1 MHEKQIVLKK
11 KNFAFF
17 AVCLICAAMAIL
29 AAGCSEGGRDYFETE
44 GSGQAVDGSDTDSL
58 GESEISD
65 AEAEE
70 KIVDITFAPSG
81 GYIAD
86 SGELDAAKDV
96 LEKRLDS
103 FGVREY
109 ELDIDYSLGQI
120 KLHCLASSM
129 ADDPEELSARL
140 CEKAELTFREGALFD
155 IGGGQLIGNYEEL
168 PVMLDGRDVEQASAF
183 YDSTYNEY
191 AVFLEFNDSG
201 TEKFSEVTKRLSE
214 TRGILSIYMDDEE
227 LCRPVV
233 AAHITDGVA
242 NIWGGFTIESA
253 KELADKINSGVL
265 PFDMETL
272 KVDTDN

>member
-1 MHEKQIVLKK
+1 MHKKQIVLKK
-11 KNFAFF
+11 KKCAFS
-17 AVCLICAAMAIL
+17 AVCLICAAMAML
-29 AAGCSEGGRDYFETE
+29 AGCSEGGRNYFETE
-44 GSGQAVDGSDTDSL
+44 GSGQAVESSDTDRL
-58 GESEISD
+58 IESGVSD
-65 AEAEE
+65 TEAEE
-70 KIVDITFAPSG
+70 NTVDITFAPSG

-103 FGVREY
+103 LGVREY
-109 ELDIDYSLGQI
+109 ELDIDYSSIQI
-120 KLHCLASSM
+120 KLHCLASSV

-140 CEKAELTFREGALFD
+140 CEKAELTFREGALLKLGEGEFV
-155 IGGGQLIGNYEEL
+155 GNYEEL
-168 PVMLDGRDVEQASAF
+168 PVALDGRDVEQASAF
-183 YDSTYNEY
+183 YDSTHNEY

-233 AAHITDGVA
+233 MAHITEGAA
-242 NIWGGFTIESA
+242 NISGGFTIESA
-253 KELADKINSGVL
+253 KELADKINSGAL

-272 KVDTDN
+272 KADTNN